1 VAETKEFKSLRR
13 LALASLGR
21 NVLHFQRV
29 ETQLKRLVLIC
40 DFAAPGSEFH
50 ARLADRAAELRT
62 TTMGNLAKELHARLY
77 GTPAEPEVEESIT
90 ELFVQIG
97 LRIKADPDYVTQQKK
112 RLSDLVVERNN
123 LIHQDLAG
131 FDPNSEESCRQWI
144 TRLDEQNERIIT
156 LHKELQQLLDLHNE
170 AAKQIQVAVES
181 DEFRR
186 GLKPR
191 CGDANA

>member
-1 VAETKEFKSLRR
+1 VAETEEFKSLRR

-29 ETQLKRLVLIC
+29 KTQLERLVLIC

-50 ARLADRAAELRT
+50 ARFADRAAELRT
-62 TTMGNLAKELHARLY
+62 TTMGSLAKELHASLY

-112 RLSDLVVERNN
+112 RLSDLVVERDN
-123 LIHQDLAG
+123 LIHQDLAS
-131 FDPNSEESCRQWI
+131 FDPSSAESCRQWI
-144 TRLDEQNERIIT
+144 TRLDKQDERIVA
-156 LHKELQQLLDLHNE
+156 LHKELQQLLYLHSE
-170 AAKQIQVAVES
+170 AAKQILVAVES
-181 DEFRR
+181 DELRL
-186 GLKPR
+186 GLKPG
-191 CGDANA
+191 CGDVRA